1 MGLQQN
7 IRQALVDNTP
17 EAIQLLAPSFGV
29 VPGQVKEEDEILNP
43 LDMEMDDEDLLVGI
57 FPAQDACH

>member
-1 MGLQQN
+1 M
-7 IRQALVDNTP
+7 DNAP

-43 LDMEMDDEDLLVGI
+43 LDMEMDDEDLLVSI
-57 FPAQDACH
+57 SPAWDACH